1 MRNGHPHMNTHNS
14 FTIACSA
21 ALPRIAFLAL
31 MALSTVAAAQGYP
44 SKPARIVVPFPPSGP
59 VDIAGRLIAQK
70 LAESSGQTV
79 IVDNRAGAG
88 TIIGTDVVAKSAPDG
103 HTLLIG
109 TSQIVVNPSVYA
121 KLPYNTLTDLAPVTQ
136 ISSQPYMLTAHPSL
150 PAKTFKE
157 MIALAKTKPGGLRC
171 ASAGI
176 GSGNHLTCELLN
188 NMAGI
193 EITHVPYKGSVAAI
207 TDVVGGQVEM
217 AFSNAMAVV
226 PFVKSGKLQPLAMTS
241 KQRAAMLPDVPTV
254 AESGFPGFEAS
265 VWFGVFVAGA
275 TPPDMIRRIATEV
288 GRVLRQ
294 PEVSKVFTS
303 EGGEVVASTPEQ
315 FSEYVKSEMV
325 KWTEVVKRAGIKAE

>member
-1 MRNGHPHMNTHNS
+1 MNT
-14 FTIACSA
+14 FTLMSA
-21 ALPRIAFLAL
+21 LVGSLLAATMLSSYAL
-31 MALSTVAAAQGYP
+31 AQVFP

-70 LAESSGQTV
+70 LADSSGQTV

-88 TIIGTDVVAKSAPDG
+88 TIIGTEIVAKSAPDG

-109 TSQIVVNPSVYA
+109 TSQIVVNPAVYA
-121 KLPYNTLTDLAPVTQ
+121 KLPYNTMTDLAPVTQ

-150 PAKTFKE
+150 PAKNFKE
-157 MIALAKTKPGGLRC
+157 MLVLARARPGGLHC

-188 NMAGI
+188 KMAGTQ
-193 EITHVPYKGSVAAI
+193 ITHIPYKGSVAAI
-207 TDVVGGQVEM
+207 NDVVGGQVEM
-217 AFSNAMAVV
+217 AFSNAMAVIGN
-226 PFVKSGKLQPLAMTS
+226 VKAGKLQPLAMTS
-241 KQRAAMLPDVPTV
+241 RQRVVMLPEVPTV

-275 TPPDMIRRIATEV
+275 TPQELIRRIAQEV
-288 GRVLRQ
+288 GRALRQ
-294 PEVSKVFTS
+294 PDVSKVFTS
-303 EGGEVVASTPEQ
+303 EGGDVIASTPEQ

-325 KWTEVVKRAGIKAE
+325 KWTEVVKHAGIKAE

>member
-1 MRNGHPHMNTHNS
+1 MNTRNRFNLMRS
-14 FTIACSA
+14 GAPALLAPIA
-21 ALPRIAFLAL
+21 LLAL
-31 MALSTVAAAQGYP
+31 MALNGTVLAQGYP

-70 LAESSGQTV
+70 LSESSGQTV

-88 TIIGTDVVAKSAPDG
+88 TIIGTEIVAKSAPDG

-136 ISSQPYMLTAHPSL
+136 ISSQPYMMTAHPSL
-150 PAKTFKE
+150 AAKNFKE
-157 MIALAKTKPGGLRC
+157 MLALAKAKPGALHC

-188 NMAGI
+188 KMAGT
-193 EITHVPYKGSVAAI
+193 EISHVPYKGSVAAI
-207 TDVVGGQVEM
+207 NDLLGGQVEM
-217 AFSNAMAVV
+217 AFSNAMAVIGH
-226 PFVKSGKLQPLAMTS
+226 VKANKLQPLAMTS
-241 KQRAAMLPDVPTV
+241 KQRVALLPDVPTV

-275 TPPDMIRRIATEV
+275 TPRDLIRRIAQEV
-288 GRVLRQ
+288 VRALRQ
-294 PEVSKVFTS
+294 PDVSKVFTS
-303 EGGEVVASTPEQ
+303 EGGEVIASTPEQ
-315 FSEYVKSEMV
+315 FAEYVKSEMV
-325 KWTEVVKRAGIKAE
+325 KWTEVVKHAGIKAE

>member
-1 MRNGHPHMNTHNS
+1 MNT
-14 FTIACSA
+14 FTLMSA
-21 ALPRIAFLAL
+21 LVGSLLAATMLSSYAL
-31 MALSTVAAAQGYP
+31 AQVFP

-70 LAESSGQTV
+70 LADSSGQTV

-88 TIIGTDVVAKSAPDG
+88 TIIGTEIVAKSAPDG

-109 TSQIVVNPSVYA
+109 TSQIVVNPAVYA
-121 KLPYNTLTDLAPVTQ
+121 KLPYNTMTDLAPVTQ

-150 PAKTFKE
+150 PAKNFKE
-157 MIALAKTKPGGLRC
+157 MLVLARARPGGLHC

-188 NMAGI
+188 KMAGTQ
-193 EITHVPYKGSVAAI
+193 ITHIPYTGSVAAI
-207 TDVVGGQVEM
+207 NDVVGGQVEM
-217 AFSNAMAVV
+217 AFSNAMAVIGN
-226 PFVKSGKLQPLAMTS
+226 VKAGKLQPLAMTS
-241 KQRAAMLPDVPTV
+241 RQRVVMLPEVPTV

-275 TPPDMIRRIATEV
+275 TPQELIRRIAQEV
-288 GRVLRQ
+288 GRALRQ
-294 PEVSKVFTS
+294 PDVSKVFTS
-303 EGGEVVASTPEQ
+303 EGGDVIASTPEQ

-325 KWTEVVKRAGIKAE
+325 KWTEVVKHAGIKAE